1 MPRINLLPWREQ
13 ERKVRRREFMV
24 AAGGAVIAAVIFTLG
39 GKLLYSSWTESQNA
53 KNALL
58 KKEIVKLDAQIADI
72 QDLENR
78 KQRLVARMEIIEKLQ
93 RKRPEIVH
101 LFDEMVKTVPEGVYL
116 TAIKQTGNKLEIR
129 GVAQSSTR
137 VSSFMRNLDGSQWL
151 RNPELEVVQTTKTS
165 GPGSSNHILGVMAA
179 QATGTRLVHVPYR
192 GAGPAM
198 QDTIA
203 GIVPSMFDSLPS
215 AAPH

>member
-13 ERKVRRREFMV
+13 ERKVRRREFLV
-24 AAGGAVIAAVIFTLG
+24 ALGGAAFAAVIFVLG
-39 GKLLYSSWTESQNA
+39 GKLLYSSWIDSQTA
-53 KNALL
+53 KNTLL

-101 LFDEMVKTVPEGVYL
+101 LFDELVKTVPEGIYL
-116 TAIKQTGNKLEIR
+116 TQMKETGKKLEIR

-137 VSSFMRNLDGSQWL
+137 VSTFMRNIDSSAWMD
-151 RNPELEVVQTTKTS
+151 NPQLQVVESSKDSPT
-165 GPGSSNHILGVMAA
+165 GGSSFTLTSDVVGVDLEGGGETTVKKVAA
-179 QATGTRLVHVPYR
+179 K
-192 GAGPAM
+192 
-198 QDTIA
+198 
-203 GIVPSMFDSLPS
+203 
-215 AAPH
+215 

>member
-24 AAGGAVIAAVIFTLG
+24 ALGGAAIAGIIFVLG
-39 GKLLYSSWTESQNA
+39 GKVLYSSWIDSQTA
-53 KNALL
+53 KNNLL
-58 KKEIVKLDAQIADI
+58 KKEIIKLDAQIADI

-101 LFDEMVKTVPEGVYL
+101 LFDELVKTVPEGIYL
-116 TAIKQTGNKLEIR
+116 TQLKETGKKLEIK

-137 VSSFMRNLDGSQWL
+137 VSTFMRNIDSSSWMD
-151 RNPELEVVQTTKTS
+151 NPQLQVVETS
-165 GPGSSNHILGVMAA
+165 KASPTGGSSFTLTSDVVGVDVENGGETTVKKVAA
-179 QATGTRLVHVPYR
+179 K
-192 GAGPAM
+192 
-198 QDTIA
+198 
-203 GIVPSMFDSLPS
+203 
-215 AAPH
+215 

>member
-24 AAGGAVIAAVIFTLG
+24 ALGGAALIGVICVLF
-39 GKLLYSSWTESQNA
+39 GKFILYASWIDSQNA
-53 KNALL
+53 KNTLL
-58 KKEIVKLDAQIADI
+58 KNEIVKLDAQIADI

-101 LFDEMVKTVPEGVYL
+101 LFDELVKTVPEGIYL
-116 TAIKQTGNKLEIR
+116 TQIKETGKKLEMK

-137 VSSFMRNLDGSQWL
+137 VSTFMRNIDSSSWMD
-151 RNPELEVVQTTKTS
+151 NPQLQVVESAKDSPT
-165 GPGSSNHILGVMAA
+165 GGSSFTLTSDVVGVDVDNGGETTVKKVAA
-179 QATGTRLVHVPYR
+179 K
-192 GAGPAM
+192 
-198 QDTIA
+198 
-203 GIVPSMFDSLPS
+203 
-215 AAPH
+215 

>member
-1 MPRINLLPWREQ
+1 
-13 ERKVRRREFMV
+13 MV
-24 AAGGAVIAAVIFTLG
+24 AAAGAVIAAVIFTLG
-39 GKLLYSSWTESQNA
+39 GKLLYASWTEAQNE

-78 KQRLVARMEIIEKLQ
+78 KQRLVARMEIIERLQ

-116 TAIKQTGNKLEIR
+116 TQIKQTGNKLEIR

-137 VSSFMRNLDGSQWL
+137 VSTFMRNIDSSVWMDNPVLMVVESAQGSPTGGSNFTL
-151 RNPELEVVQTTKTS
+151 TSDVVGVDLENGGETTVKK
-165 GPGSSNHILGVMAA
+165 VAA
-179 QATGTRLVHVPYR
+179 K
-192 GAGPAM
+192 
-198 QDTIA
+198 
-203 GIVPSMFDSLPS
+203 
-215 AAPH
+215 

>member
-24 AAGGAVIAAVIFTLG
+24 AAGGAVFAAIIFTLG
-39 GKLLYSSWTESQNA
+39 GKLLYSSWTDSQNE

-58 KKEIVKLDAQIADI
+58 KREIVKLDAQIADI

-101 LFDEMVKTVPEGVYL
+101 LFDEIVKTVPEGVYL
-116 TAIKQTGNKLEIR
+116 TQIKQTGNKLEIR

-137 VSSFMRNLDGSQWL
+137 VSTFMRNIDASVWMD
-151 RNPELEVVQTTKTS
+151 NPVLLVVE
-165 GPGSSNHILGVMAA
+165 SSNKDS
-179 QATGTRLVHVPYR
+179 ATGGSNFTLTSDVV
-192 GAGPAM
+192 GVDLENGGE
-198 QDTIA
+198 TT
-203 GIVPSMFDSLPS
+203 VKKV
-215 AAPH
+215 AAK

>member
-24 AAGGAVIAAVIFTLG
+24 AAGGAVIAAIMLMLG
-39 GKLLYSSWTESQNA
+39 GKVLYSSWTDSQNE
-53 KNALL
+53 KNNLL

-78 KQRLVARMEIIEKLQ
+78 RQRLLARMDIIEKLE

-101 LFDEMVKTVPEGVYL
+101 LFDEIVKTVPDGIYL
-116 TAIKQTGNKLEIR
+116 TSIKQNGNKLGIR

-137 VSSFMRNLDGSQWL
+137 VSTFMRNIDSSVWMDNPVLQVVESAKDSPTGGSNFTL
-151 RNPELEVVQTTKTS
+151 TSDVVGVDLEHGGETTVKK
-165 GPGSSNHILGVMAA
+165 VAA
-179 QATGTRLVHVPYR
+179 K
-192 GAGPAM
+192 
-198 QDTIA
+198 
-203 GIVPSMFDSLPS
+203 
-215 AAPH
+215 

>member
-24 AAGGAVIAAVIFTLG
+24 AAGGAIFAAVVFVLG
-39 GKLLYSSWTESQNA
+39 GKLLYSSWTDSQKE
-53 KNALL
+53 KNNLL
-58 KKEIVKLDAQIADI
+58 TKEIVKLDAQIADI

-101 LFDEMVKTVPEGVYL
+101 LFDELVKTVPEGIYL
-116 TAIKQTGNKLEIR
+116 TGLKQTGNKLEFR

-137 VSSFMRNLDGSQWL
+137 VSTFMRNIDSSVWMDNPVLQVVESAKDSSTGGSNFTL
-151 RNPELEVVQTTKTS
+151 TSDVIGVDLETGGETTVKK
-165 GPGSSNHILGVMAA
+165 VAA
-179 QATGTRLVHVPYR
+179 K
-192 GAGPAM
+192 
-198 QDTIA
+198 
-203 GIVPSMFDSLPS
+203 
-215 AAPH
+215 

>member
-13 ERKVRRREFMV
+13 ERKVRRREFGV
-24 AAGGAVIAAVIFTLG
+24 AALGAVIAAGVFVLG
-39 GKLLYSSWTESQNA
+39 GKLLYSSWTEAQNQ

-78 KQRLVARMEIIEKLQ
+78 KQRLVARMEIIERLQ

-137 VSSFMRNLDGSQWL
+137 VSTFMRNIDSSVWMDNPVLMVVESAKDSPTGGSNFTL
-151 RNPELEVVQTTKTS
+151 TSDVVGVDLENGGETTVKR
-165 GPGSSNHILGVMAA
+165 VAA
-179 QATGTRLVHVPYR
+179 K
-192 GAGPAM
+192 
-198 QDTIA
+198 
-203 GIVPSMFDSLPS
+203 
-215 AAPH
+215 